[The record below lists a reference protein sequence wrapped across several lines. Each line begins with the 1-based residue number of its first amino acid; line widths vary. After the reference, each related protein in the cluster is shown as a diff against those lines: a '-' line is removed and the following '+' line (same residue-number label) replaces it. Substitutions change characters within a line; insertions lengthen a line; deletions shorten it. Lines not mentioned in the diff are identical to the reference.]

1 MKGLPFL
8 VVLEMG
14 GLFCIQHLFTA
25 AYLAAASMN
34 FASAFGL
41 SKAYTSVGLLA
52 LCDLRGGV
60 RWLHIIMMHPAF
72 AYTIAIPREALSSSY
87 SL

>member
-25 AYLAAASMN
+25 AYLAAVSMN

-41 SKAYTSVGLLA
+41 SKAYTSASLLTSCS
-52 LCDLRGGV
+52 LSGGV
-60 RWLHIIMMHPAF
+60 LRLHVIMMYPAF
-72 AYTIAIPREALSSSY
+72 V
-87 SL
+87 

>member
-14 GLFCIQHLFTA
+14 ASFCIQHLFTA
-25 AYLAAASMN
+25 AYLAAASMR

-41 SKAYTSVGLLA
+41 LRAYTSV
-52 LCDLRGGV
+52 
-60 RWLHIIMMHPAF
+60 
-72 AYTIAIPREALSSSY
+72 